1 MKNSLIKLPCLFLSI
16 LSMLFLNGKLDAQNV
31 CTFIPNISPVPGP
44 NHNAIS
50 IMAGCEPIVFKVV
63 PGWSDTPLEIGE
75 VLIEIVRDVPFEV
88 VDLGDFT
95 KEEVFVH
102 GILEKTLFKVRCNPA
117 EVPWADKFLVLRD
130 LYGGQARFTYEYK
143 CLSDPGYKRDITFLY
158 NSSNGFVVQGSLQEL
173 INNSRLANQ
182 ANSCSNRQQLIINGN
197 LDIDAGYYCL
207 IGHGNYQNGAYH
219 IRLLPGS
226 KITVKSGN
234 ILTLNENYLVACDG
248 HRWNSIVVEP
258 GAILKVFNSTFDN
271 GHFEIEAKSGSTVIV
286 KNSKFKDA
294 AIGVHADEFVNLD
307 VEDSEFIFQGFNA
320 SYAGEPALE
329 AKTWSGIYA
338 EKSGVRVNSG
348 AFINLLNG
356 VRTLDSKLTVDGS
369 IFKNIWE
376 VGNSNMNNG
385 SAEKSNGKA
394 IHATGLPNNTLV
406 SNCTVDNCNW
416 GIYSKGVNCT
426 ASNNHMT
433 NVLTGMQFDYSP
445 GRKFDIKH
453 NNIAAVN
460 RGINFS
466 WTGEVSSII
475 VNEQNTIQL
484 MGQNAIGIE
493 LVETRGNL
501 KTIFQNDIQIGNGY
515 KGIHHL
521 NSGGTWTYNNS
532 IYANGTQPLPNAGIS
547 IAGGRDNLVA
557 CNYLSSS
564 MDCNNL
570 GLYVIESAN
579 NVDIGNHAVGW
590 LNDFQFIGT
599 CLGTTFA
606 NNKIGNANHGLILGI
621 TQGSHGARIGV
632 QEHMGNRW
640 IGTYAKAAKQY
651 GPPQDRI
658 GSNFIVN
665 AQDPNNPDLKPN
677 NFSELVNDRWFEHA
691 QGSVRN
697 WNCNLG
703 IGSGNSNPFP
713 RVFPRSDDY
722 FIANDAFSAGYDW
735 GARIWTDRRQLYRQI
750 LEEDYTERMPEEFN
764 NFFNVYTNTTVGQFE
779 IIEKGIRE
787 VFLNAAII
795 IQTVNENLL
804 ALENLD
810 QSITAITNQM
820 FIITDLEIQ
829 ANLQAQLNILLAQ
842 KTSLQSTQ
850 TSLAN
855 QWSILIQ
862 NELGQ
867 LLQTNNG
874 IQVNAIYEQNQ
885 QEVNQIMLQKMI
897 ANDWSFSATEREQ
910 IETISKQCPLYGGG
924 GIYRARALKAIY
936 NLDRYDDEAICN
948 QVATI
953 SPQSYPGNV
962 WERISLFPN
971 PANDRITL
979 ITDEEEKGINEIEIF
994 TMEGKLVM
1002 KENVKFVNEE
1012 ISFSIHHLE
1021 QGLYYAKVYLT
1032 NGKVVSK
1039 KFMKQ

>member
-1 MKNSLIKLPCLFLSI
+1 MFY
-16 LSMLFLNGKLDAQNV
+16 FNGLLEAQNV

-50 IMAGCEPIVFKVV
+50 SMAGCEPIVFKVV
-63 PGWSDTPLEIGE
+63 PDWSGTPQGIGE
-75 VLIEIVRDVPFEV
+75 VLIEIIRDVPFEV

-95 KEEVFVH
+95 KEEVCVN
-102 GILEKTLFKVRCNPA
+102 GILEKTLFKAKFDPA
-117 EVPWADKFLVLRD
+117 EVPWADKVLVLRD
-130 LYGGQARFTYEYK
+130 LYGGQARFIYEYK
-143 CLSDPGYKRDITFLY
+143 CLSDPYYKRYITFLY

-173 INNSRLANQ
+173 INNLKLASQ

-207 IGHGNYQNGAYH
+207 LGHGDYQNGASH
-219 IRLLPGS
+219 IRMLPGS
-226 KITVKSGN
+226 SITVKSGN
-234 ILTLNENYLVACDG
+234 VLTLNENYVIACDG
-248 HRWNSIVVEP
+248 QRWNSIVVEP
-258 GAILKVFNSTFDN
+258 GAILKVFNTTFDN

-286 KNSKFKDA
+286 KDSKFKDA
-294 AIGVHADEFVNLD
+294 AIGIRADEFANVD

-338 EKSGVRVNSG
+338 EKSGVRVNAGS
-348 AFINLLNG
+348 FINLLNG
-356 VRTLDSKLTVDGS
+356 VRTLDSKLTVEES
-369 IFKNIWE
+369 NFNNIWE
-376 VGNSNMNNG
+376 VGNSNI

-394 IHATGLPNNTLV
+394 IHSAGLPNNTLV
-406 SNCTVDNCNW
+406 SNCTVENSNW
-416 GIYSKGVNCT
+416 GIYTKGVNCT
-426 ASNNHMT
+426 ASNNHMK

-453 NNIAAVN
+453 NNLAAVN

-475 VNEQNTIQL
+475 VNERNTIQL

-501 KTIFQNDIQIGNGY
+501 KTIFQNDIQIGDGY

-532 IYANGTQPLPNAGIS
+532 IYANGTQSFPNAGIS
-547 IAGGRDNLVA
+547 IIGGRDNLVA

-564 MDCNNL
+564 MVCDNI
-570 GLYVIESAN
+570 GIYVLESAN

-590 LNDFQFIGT
+590 LNDFQFVGT
-599 CLGTTFA
+599 SLGTIFA
-606 NNKIGNANHGLILGI
+606 NNIFGSANHGLVLGV
-621 TQGSHGARIGV
+621 TQGSYGDRIGV

-640 IGTYAKAAKQY
+640 IGTYAKAAKHY

-658 GSNFIVN
+658 ESKFIVN

-677 NFSELVNDRWFEHA
+677 NFSELVNDGWFAHA

-697 WNCNLG
+697 WKCNLG

-722 FIANDAFSAGYDW
+722 FIATDAFDAGYDW
-735 GARIWTDRRQLYRQI
+735 GSRIWTDRRQLYRQI
-750 LEEDYTERMPEEFN
+750 LEEDDAESIPVEFN
-764 NFFNVYTNTTVGQFE
+764 NFFNAQTNTSVGQFE
-779 IIEKGIRE
+779 LIEKGIRD
-787 VFLNAAII
+787 VFLSAAIFT
-795 IQTVNENLL
+795 QSVNENLL
-804 ALENLD
+804 VMESLD
-810 QSITAITNQM
+810 QSIASIKNQLVN
-820 FIITDLEIQ
+820 IIDLEFQ
-829 ANLQAQLNILLAQ
+829 ASLQSQLNVVLAQ
-842 KTSLQSTQ
+842 KTSLLNTQ
-850 TSLAN
+850 TSLVS
-855 QWSILIQ
+855 QWNASIQ
-862 NELGQ
+862 NDLSQ
-867 LLQTNNG
+867 LLKTNNG

-885 QEVNQIMLQKMI
+885 REVNQIMLQKMI
-897 ANDWSFSATEREQ
+897 ANDWSFSETERVQ
-910 IETISKQCPLYGGG
+910 IETISNQCPLYGGE

-936 NLDRYDDEAICN
+936 DLDRYEDEAICN
-948 QVATI
+948 QAATI
-953 SPQSYPGNV
+953 RTQSYPGNE

-971 PANDRITL
+971 PASDRITM
-979 ITDEEEKGINEIEIF
+979 IVSGKDEGINEIEIY

-1002 KENVKFVNEE
+1002 IENVKFVNNE

-1021 QGLYYAKVYLT
+1021 RGMYYAKVYLSD
-1032 NGKVVSK
+1032 GSVGSK

>member
-1 MKNSLIKLPCLFLSI
+1 MT
-16 LSMLFLNGKLDAQNV
+16 FLNGMLHAQND

-50 IMAGCEPIVFKVV
+50 LMAGCEPIVFKVV
-63 PGWSDTPLEIGE
+63 PGWFSTPQEIGE
-75 VLIEIVRDVPFEV
+75 VLIEITRDVPFEV

-95 KEEVFVH
+95 KEEVFVN
-102 GILEKTLFKVRCNPA
+102 GILERTLFKARFDPA
-117 EVPWADKFLVLRD
+117 EVPWADKLLVLRD
-130 LYGGQARFTYEYK
+130 LHGGQARFTYEYK
-143 CLSDPGYKRDITFLY
+143 CLSDPYYKRYITFMY

-173 INNSRLANQ
+173 INKLKLANQ
-182 ANSCSNRQQLIINGN
+182 TSSCSNRQQLIINGN

-207 IGHGNYQNGAYH
+207 LGHGDYQNGASH
-219 IRLLPGS
+219 IRMMPGS
-226 KITVKSGN
+226 TITVKSGN

-248 HRWNSIVVEP
+248 QRWNSIVVEP
-258 GAILKVFNSTFDN
+258 GAILKVFNTTFDN

-286 KNSKFKDA
+286 KDSKFKDA
-294 AIGVHADEFVNLD
+294 AIGIRADEFVNLD

-356 VRTLDSKLTVDGS
+356 VRTLDSKLTLDGTN
-369 IFKNIWE
+369 FKNILE
-376 VGNSNMNNG
+376 VGNSNVNNG

-445 GRKFDIKH
+445 GRTFDIKH
-453 NNIAAVN
+453 NNITAVN

-484 MGQNAIGIE
+484 MGQNAVGIE
-493 LVETRGNL
+493 LVETRGYL
-501 KTIFQNDIQIGNGY
+501 KTIFQNNIQIGNGY
-515 KGIHHL
+515 KGINHL

-532 IYANGTQPLPNAGIS
+532 IYANGTHSLPNVGIS
-547 IAGGRDNLVA
+547 ISGGRDNLVA

-564 MDCNNL
+564 MVCNNL
-570 GLYVIESAN
+570 GLYVSESAN

-590 LNDFQFIGT
+590 LNDFQFVGT
-599 CLGTTFA
+599 SSGSTFA
-606 NNKIGNANHGLILGI
+606 NNKIGNANHGLIMGF
-621 TQGSHGARIGV
+621 SHGNFGARIGV

-640 IGTYAKAAKQY
+640 IGTHTKGAKHY
-651 GPPQDRI
+651 GSSGDRAE
-658 GSNFIVN
+658 SKFIVN

-677 NFSELVNDRWFEHA
+677 NFSELVNDGWFEHA
-691 QGSVRN
+691 QGSLVN

-722 FIANDAFSAGYDW
+722 FIATDAFDAGYDW

-750 LEEDYTERMPEEFN
+750 LEEDDAESIPLEFN
-764 NFFNVYTNTTVGQFE
+764 NFLNAQTNTSVGQFE

-787 VFLNAAII
+787 VFLNASMII
-795 IQTVNENLL
+795 HTVNENLL

-810 QSITAITNQM
+810 QSIAAITNQM
-820 FIITDLEIQ
+820 FNITDLEIQ
-829 ANLQAQLNILLAQ
+829 ADLQAQLDNLLAQ

-850 TSLAN
+850 TSLDN
-855 QWSILIQ
+855 QWNVHIQ
-862 NELGQ
+862 NELSQ
-867 LLQTNNG
+867 LFQFNNTIQT
-874 IQVNAIYEQNQ
+874 NAIYEQNQ
-885 QEVNQIMLQKMI
+885 REVNQIMLQKML
-897 ANDWSFSATEREQ
+897 ANDWSFSTTEREQ
-910 IETISKQCPLYGGG
+910 IETIANQCPFYGGEG
-924 GIYRARALKAIY
+924 TYRARALKAIY
-936 NLDRYDDEAICN
+936 DLDRYEDEAICN

-953 SPQSYPGNV
+953 RTQSYPGNE
-962 WERISLFPN
+962 WERVSLFPN
-971 PANDRITL
+971 PASDRITL
-979 ITDEEEKGINEIEIF
+979 LVSGEDEGINEIEIF

-1002 KENVKFVNEE
+1002 MENVKSVNEE

-1021 QGLYYAKVYLT
+1021 RGMYYAKVYLSD
-1032 NGKVVSK
+1032 GRVVSK